1 MGQGG
6 KLTLYVRKFIYSC
19 AGSLWL
25 HVGFFWLQR
34 LGALL
39 LFRAQA
45 VGPAGSAVVA
55 SGLWSVGS
63 VVVVHG
69 LSCFAVCGVLLV
81 WGSNL
86 CPLHWQVDSYPLH
99 HQGSP
104 VGTILKLSSFWT
116 TYCEIQKKTNISN

>member
-19 AGSLWL
+19 AGSSWL
-25 HVGFFWLQR
+25 RVGFFWLQR

-39 LFRAQA
+39 LFGAQA
-45 VGPAGSAVVA
+45 LGPAGSAVVA
-55 SGLWSVGS
+55 RGLWSVGS
-63 VVVVHG
+63 AVVAHR

-99 HQGSP
+99 HHQGSP
-104 VGTILKLSSFWT
+104 VGTILKLTSFWT
-116 TYCEIQKKTNISN
+116 TYCEI